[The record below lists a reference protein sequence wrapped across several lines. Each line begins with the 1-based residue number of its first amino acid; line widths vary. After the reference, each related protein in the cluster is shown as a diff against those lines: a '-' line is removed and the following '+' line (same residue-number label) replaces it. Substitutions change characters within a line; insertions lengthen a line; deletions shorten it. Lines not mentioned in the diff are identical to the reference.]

1 MADPNGTRPDPF
13 EQSPERDLMGRI
25 GRLRT
30 KREILETP
38 YMFPVVNP
46 LVQPI
51 PPRELKERFGFKAIM
66 VNAHL
71 LRKNFGNE
79 VVEKGVHRFLGF
91 DGIIATDSG
100 AYQILVYGG
109 IDSAPDEIIRF
120 QESIGSDIGVILDIP
135 TPYGAKREEAE
146 RGVLETHRRAEEAFR
161 IISGDGMLW
170 VGPIQGGTHFDL
182 LSSSAL
188 RMSSLP
194 FHILALGSPTQILK
208 QYRYDLLSRMI
219 ATVRSIIPP
228 SKPLHLFGA
237 GHPAMFSLAVA
248 LGCDLFDSASY
259 ALFAR
264 EGRYMT
270 EGGTMRLKDLKH
282 FPCSCS
288 ACSRYEPSEVA
299 KCDGKFIE
307 RFLAEHNLNACIE
320 ELRRIK
326 QAISDGA
333 LWELLGQRARSH
345 PSLFRAFMGLRS
357 YSDLLEK
364 YSPSTKKGGIF
375 YFDRPDL
382 GRPEIQRYWRRL
394 LERYSIPEEVDKLIV
409 YSGSDPTKRLGDEEI
424 RRVRFFKLINPYG
437 FVPWELLETFPLF
450 QTEGPGPADEIPEEA
465 LSAFKELLGR
475 NKRVRICSL
484 QLSGRA
490 LEGLKGICE
499 ELGLPLEINV
509 DLRCPG
515 PADGRTTKYI

>member
-1 MADPNGTRPDPF
+1 
-13 EQSPERDLMGRI
+13 MGRI

-51 PPRELKERFGFKAIM
+51 SPRELKERFGFKAIM

-79 VVEKGVHRFLGF
+79 VIEKGVHRFLGF

-270 EGGTMRLKDLKH
+270 EGGTMRLKELKH

-288 ACSRYEPSEVA
+288 ACSRYEPSE
-299 KCDGKFIE
+299 
-307 RFLAEHNLNACIE
+307 
-320 ELRRIK
+320 
-326 QAISDGA
+326 
-333 LWELLGQRARSH
+333 
-345 PSLFRAFMGLRS
+345 
-357 YSDLLEK
+357 
-364 YSPSTKKGGIF
+364 
-375 YFDRPDL
+375 
-382 GRPEIQRYWRRL
+382 
-394 LERYSIPEEVDKLIV
+394 
-409 YSGSDPTKRLGDEEI
+409 
-424 RRVRFFKLINPYG
+424 
-437 FVPWELLETFPLF
+437 
-450 QTEGPGPADEIPEEA
+450 
-465 LSAFKELLGR
+465 
-475 NKRVRICSL
+475 
-484 QLSGRA
+484 
-490 LEGLKGICE
+490 
-499 ELGLPLEINV
+499 
-509 DLRCPG
+509 
-515 PADGRTTKYI
+515 